1 MEFWKTAVPAILS
14 PVNHYS
20 IRAILAVA
28 VALAVALALALALA
42 LAVAVAVARIE
53 AGTEA
58 GTEAFQN
65 LHGEALENHDFCAYA
80 S

>member
-20 IRAILAVA
+20 IRAKLAVG
-28 VALAVALALALALA
+28 VG
-42 LAVAVAVARIE
+42 VAR
-53 AGTEA
+53 TEA

-65 LHGEALENHDFCAYA
+65 LLREALENHDFCAHA

>member
-1 MEFWKTAVPAILS
+1 MEFWKTAVPTILS

-20 IRAILAVA
+20 IRAKLA
-28 VALAVALALALALA
+28 VALAVAIAVA
-42 LAVAVAVARIE
+42 LAVAVAVAR
-53 AGTEA
+53 TEA

-65 LHGEALENHDFCAYA
+65 LLREALENHDFCAYA

>member
-1 MEFWKTAVPAILS
+1 MEFWKTAGPAILS

-20 IRAILAVA
+20 IRAKLAVA
-28 VALAVALALALALA
+28 VALAVA
-42 LAVAVAVARIE
+42 R
-53 AGTEA
+53 TEA

-65 LHGEALENHDFCAYA
+65 LLGEALENHDFCAYA

>member
-20 IRAILAVA
+20 IRAKLA
-28 VALAVALALALALA
+28 VALAVAIA
-42 LAVAVAVARIE
+42 LAVAR
-53 AGTEA
+53 TEA
-58 GTEAFQN
+58 GTEAFQKF
-65 LHGEALENHDFCAYA
+65 LREALENHDFCAYA

>member
-1 MEFWKTAVPAILS
+1 MEFWKTAVPAILP
-14 PVNHYS
+14 PVNLYS
-20 IRAILAVA
+20 IRAKLA
-28 VALAVALALALALA
+28 VALAVA
-42 LAVAVAVARIE
+42 VAQTE

-65 LHGEALENHDFCAYA
+65 LLGEALKNQDFCAYA